1 MFKGLGQ
8 KFKEL
13 VSEEKP
19 EQNKIEESPKNNSFP
34 DVEKSENPVL

>member
-34 DVEKSENPVL
+34 GVQITLLN